1 MTGKLYLIPSPLG
14 SDALHSIPP
23 YVIEH
28 LQGLNYI
35 IAERGKTTR
44 AFMKATEPVKPFSD
58 ITFFELNKRTERAEL
73 PTFLKPLE
81 QGHDVG
87 LLSEAGCPGVADP
100 GALLVDLAHKKNI
113 EVVPLVGP
121 SSILL
126 ALMASGMNGQSFC
139 FHGYLPQ
146 KKPAIG
152 KSLQKLEMMAFRH
165 RQSQIFIETPY
176 RNNPLMQEALKALKD
191 TTKLCVA
198 TDLTL
203 PSQKVVT
210 KTIGEWKKSELP
222 DLHKRPSV
230 FIVGGGS

>member
-1 MTGKLYLIPSPLG
+1 MKGKLYLIPSPLG

-23 YVIEH
+23 YVVEI
-28 LQGLNYI
+28 LQRLDYI

-44 AFMKATEPVKPFSD
+44 AFMKATEPVKPFSE
-58 ITFFELNKRTERAEL
+58 ITFFELNKRTEAKEF
-73 PTFLKPLE
+73 PSFIEPLE

-100 GALLVDLAHKKNI
+100 GALLVDLAHRKGI

-126 ALMASGMNGQSFC
+126 ALMGSGMNGQSFC

-146 KKPAIG
+146 KKPAIS
-152 KSLQKLEMMAFRH
+152 KSLEKLEMMAIRH
-165 RQSQIFIETPY
+165 RQTQIFIETPY
-176 RNNPLMQEALKALKD
+176 RNNPLMQEALRSLKD
-191 TTKLCVA
+191 STKLCVA

-203 PSQKVVT
+203 PSEMVVT
-210 KTIGEWKKSELP
+210 KTIGQWKKKELP
-222 DLHKRPSV
+222 DLHKKPSV
-230 FIVGGGS
+230 FIIGT